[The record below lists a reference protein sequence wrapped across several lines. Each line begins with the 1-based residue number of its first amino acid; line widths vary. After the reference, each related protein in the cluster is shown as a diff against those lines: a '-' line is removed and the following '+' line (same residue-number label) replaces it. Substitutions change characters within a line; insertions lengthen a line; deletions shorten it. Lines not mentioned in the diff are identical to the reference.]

1 METMAFP
8 RVQPQGDWFYLCECD
23 SYWDRERGRPRHRF
37 LRCPDPR
44 GKDGTPLASPSHRV
58 DRVPSTFP
66 VGRLALF
73 HAAAQGLE
81 VSRSIQEA
89 PVLPTL
95 PDAEGMR
102 EAVEVE
108 GNRSMREQDAT
119 SEGPLPRPPPSL
131 PYLCSFRGD
140 MSSVAAHEES
150 VIPAV
155 DFRPPVETRGATDM
169 CEELKLRGPKVSQD
183 LSRSPG
189 RMGRAET

>member
-1 METMAFP
+1 MAFP
-8 RVQPQGDWFYLCECD
+8 RVQPQGER
-23 SYWDRERGRPRHRF
+23 STSSSAIRIGTASWDA
-37 LRCPDPR
+37 PDTASFDVPTPTAR
-44 GKDGTPLASPSHRV
+44 TARPLASPSHRV

-81 VSRSIQEA
+81 VSRSFQEV

-155 DFRPPVETRGATDM
+155 DFRPPRCDAG
-169 CEELKLRGPKVSQD
+169 R
-183 LSRSPG
+183 SRHV
-189 RMGRAET
+189 RRA